1 MKLAEYEIL
10 AVPVYLVCE
19 YPLRI
24 TAIALAILLC
34 GAYEDITLIVWIE

>member
-1 MKLAEYEIL
+1 MNLAECKIL

-24 TAIALAILLC
+24 AAIALAILLC
-34 GAYEDITLIVWIE
+34 GTYEDIALIVWIE